1 MKCNKSIIYPIF
13 GWSDLN
19 KEEFDRDNNKIK
31 EYLKII
37 EKELEKNEYIT
48 GNKMTLADIKLF
60 ANLRFLM
67 MFHFPEPMRN
77 KLFPKINKWFEKIMK
92 TPEAMKAYG
101 RTILCKNILKP
112 FYGKIDRNK
121 GKEENKKENKG
132 KHDKKEHEIKTKD
145 KGKKDET

>member
-31 EYLKII
+31 EYLKLI
-37 EKELEKNEYIT
+37 EKELEKNEYII

-77 KLFPKINKWFEKIMK
+77 KLYK
-92 TPEAMKAYG
+92 
-101 RTILCKNILKP
+101 L
-112 FYGKIDRNK
+112 
-121 GKEENKKENKG
+121 
-132 KHDKKEHEIKTKD
+132 
-145 KGKKDET
+145 KGKKVKKAKIKYKRKKRIR